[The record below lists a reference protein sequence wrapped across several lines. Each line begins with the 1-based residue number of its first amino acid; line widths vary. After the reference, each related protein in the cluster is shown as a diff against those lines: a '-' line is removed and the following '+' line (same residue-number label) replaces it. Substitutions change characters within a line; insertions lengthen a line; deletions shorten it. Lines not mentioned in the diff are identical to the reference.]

1 MAPAAVP
8 ADRLDKI
15 SQGQPGLWRS
25 VLNRRNLAG
34 VCGSLLFGPGLQL
47 GKTGAV
53 VGFCL
58 VRWVY
63 TKTEQYV
70 PFTKR
75 RHIVLLPSVAGEC
88 VPVCMRLRILRQQCG
103 NSAKEPRVQVCMD
116 SRSDCALGLTH
127 YECMHV
133 VSVSRPPSPVFP
145 AMHFSPDHFPVTT
158 PVTTQC
164 LFVFLLLQ
172 CISPPPEQL
181 P

>member
-1 MAPAAVP
+1 MLLVQLGVNRLGAQQKTHSVTDDLISAAQTAETPAHPQGCQFLTQQDCHNSCQFLIHHTTMAPAAAAAAP

-15 SQGQPGLWRS
+15 SQGQPTGLWRV

-34 VCGSLLFGPGLQL
+34 AVGSLLFGPGLQL

-75 RHIVLLPSVAGEC
+75 RHNVLLPSVAGEC
-88 VPVCMRLRILRQQCG
+88 ACACVGVLQATLQQQR
-103 NSAKEPRVQVCMD
+103 KQ
-116 SRSDCALGLTH
+116 
-127 YECMHV
+127 
-133 VSVSRPPSPVFP
+133 
-145 AMHFSPDHFPVTT
+145 
-158 PVTTQC
+158 
-164 LFVFLLLQ
+164 
-172 CISPPPEQL
+172 
-181 P
+181 